1 MNQIL
6 RRQWTRLIEMRMER
20 KLLLVFLLLVT
31 MPLTFISYFSYVNYA
46 ESTQRTA
53 IRYSTNMLEGMM
65 GRVDDYIEDMVNM
78 TSVPAY
84 QDDIKFNLSRSN
96 EYYAQRKQIGDGGS
110 SAATPGFD
118 QLLQIQRGIQGN
130 VSFINNIKRG
140 ATSVYIFDL
149 YGNAYSQAQS
159 GGIRQNLAESYRTW
173 EAAASASGG
182 EAVLLGTRK
191 YVSTLNSDKYAFT
204 VVRKIID
211 KALQPIG
218 LIAVDADM
226 SVIQAQIKTLD
237 DVTQG
242 QTIIVDSAG
251 RVIYSSDRTRM
262 AADISD
268 EPMFANASGDRG
280 SFYGELAGE
289 RQLYIYMTSPNTE
302 WKAIAAIPERVLTKD
317 SRVIRNATLAA
328 TLATVALAL
337 LISTLVSF
345 ALTKPLRKMMQLM
358 RTVQDGDFKA
368 TFQVRYGD
376 EIGQLGRQF
385 NRMVARIEELIQDI
399 FRSESRRREAEMHA
413 LQSQINPHFMYNTL
427 ETIRMAAE
435 LNDDVDAAEMIQLL
449 GKQLRYSISNVNEEV
464 TLERELVHVSHY
476 VQLLNRR
483 YPNRFRLQTHIP
495 SELLAYPMAKLLL
508 QPLVENAT
516 LHGLDDDKPSMLLQ
530 IEARQTDRYVEIKVM
545 DDGLGMEPDTLERL
559 RAKLKRGVP
568 DPEEGI
574 GLINVNERVKL
585 HGGPAC
591 GVEIESMPGLFTAV
605 TIRLPVIAA
614 ARGPQPDRGDEQE
627 DKGGRAG

>member
-1 MNQIL
+1 MSQFL
-6 RRQWTRLIEMRMER
+6 RRQWTRVIEMRMER

-65 GRVDDYIEDMVNM
+65 GRVDDYIEDMVSM

-96 EYYAQRKQIGDGGS
+96 EYYAQREQIGVDGNA
-110 SAATPGFD
+110 AATPAFD

-149 YGNAYSQAQS
+149 YGNAYSQAES
-159 GGIRQNLAESYRTW
+159 GGLRQNLADSYRAW
-173 EAAASASGG
+173 ESAASVSGG

-191 YVSTLNSDKYAFT
+191 YVSMLNSDKYAFT

-242 QTIIVDSAG
+242 ETIIVDETG
-251 RVIYSSDRTRM
+251 RVIYSADRTRM

-268 EPMFANASGDRG
+268 EPMYANAKGEQG

-289 RQLYIYMTSPNTE
+289 RQLFIYMTSPNTE
-302 WKAIAAIPERVLTKD
+302 WKAIAAIPERALTKD
-317 SRVIRNATLAA
+317 SRVIRNVTLAA
-328 TLATVALAL
+328 TLGTVALAL

-368 TFQVRYGD
+368 KFQVRYGD

-385 NRMVARIEELIQDI
+385 NRMIARIEELIQDI

-435 LNDDVDAAEMIQLL
+435 LNDDVDAADMIQLL

-464 TLERELVHVSHY
+464 TLERELAHIGHY

-483 YPNRFRLQTHIP
+483 YPNRFRLQTRIP
-495 SELLAYPMAKLLL
+495 PELLAYPMAKLLL

-516 LHGLDDDKPSMLLQ
+516 LHGLDDNKPYMSLE
-530 IEARQTDRYVEIKVM
+530 IEARQTERYVEITVK
-545 DDGLGMEPDTLERL
+545 DDGLGMEPETLERL
-559 RAKLKRGVP
+559 RAKLMRGAP
-568 DPEEGI
+568 DGEEGI
-574 GLINVNERVKL
+574 GLVNVNERIKL
-585 HGGPAC
+585 HGGIAY
-591 GVEIESMPGLFTAV
+591 GLDIESMPGLFTAV
-605 TIRLPVIAA
+605 TIRLPLMA
-614 ARGPQPDRGDEQE
+614 ARRGEQTDIGMTRVE
-627 DKGGRAG
+627 RGGDAG

>member
-1 MNQIL
+1 MSQFL
-6 RRQWTRLIEMRMER
+6 RRQWTRVIEMRMER

-78 TSVPAY
+78 TSIPAY

-96 EYYAQRKQIGDGGS
+96 EYYAMREQIGADGNA
-110 SAATPGFD
+110 SAAPAFD

-149 YGNAYSQAQS
+149 HGNAYSQAES
-159 GGIRQNLAESYRTW
+159 GGLRQNLADSYRTW
-173 EAAASASGG
+173 ESAASVSGG
-182 EAVLLGTRK
+182 EPVLLGTRK
-191 YVSTLNSDKYAFT
+191 YVSMLNSDKYAFT

-226 SVIQAQIKTLD
+226 SVIQDQIKTLD

-242 QTIIVDSAG
+242 ESIIVDETG
-251 RVIYSSDRTRM
+251 RVIYSADRTRM
-262 AADISD
+262 TADISD
-268 EPMFANASGDRG
+268 EPMFANAKGEQG
-280 SFYGELAGE
+280 SFYGEIAGE
-289 RQLYIYMTSPNTE
+289 RQLFIYMTSPNTE
-302 WKAIAAIPERVLTKD
+302 WKAIAAIPERALTKD
-317 SRVIRNATLAA
+317 SRVIRNVTLAA

-385 NRMVARIEELIQDI
+385 NRMIARIEELIQDI

-435 LNDDVDAAEMIQLL
+435 LNDDADAAEMIQLL

-464 TLERELVHVSHY
+464 TLERELVHIGHY

-483 YPNRFRLQTHIP
+483 YPNRFRLQTQIP
-495 SELLAYPMAKLLL
+495 PELLAYPMAKLLL

-516 LHGLDDDKPSMLLQ
+516 LHGLDDNKPYMSLD
-530 IEARQTDRYVEIKVM
+530 IEARQTDRYVEIRVM
-545 DDGLGMEPDTLERL
+545 DDGLGMEPETLERL
-559 RAKLKRGVP
+559 RAKLVRGAP
-568 DPEEGI
+568 DGDEGI
-574 GLINVNERVKL
+574 GLVNVNERIKL
-585 HGGPAC
+585 HWGIAYGID
-591 GVEIESMPGLFTAV
+591 IESASGLFTAV
-605 TIRLPVIAA
+605 TIRLPLMTAG
-614 ARGPQPDRGDEQE
+614 RGEQSEISLDRLER
-627 DKGGRAG
+627 GG

>member
-1 MNQIL
+1 MSQFL
-6 RRQWTRLIEMRMER
+6 RRQWTRIIEMRMER

-96 EYYAQRKQIGDGGS
+96 AYYAQRKQIGDNGN
-110 SAATPGFD
+110 AAAAPAFD

-159 GGIRQNLAESYRTW
+159 GGLRQNLADSYRAW
-173 EAAASASGG
+173 ESAASESGG
-182 EAVLLGTRK
+182 EAVLIGTRK
-191 YVSTLNSDKYAFT
+191 YVSTLNSEKYAFT

-226 SVIQAQIKTLD
+226 TVIQDQIKTLD
-237 DVTQG
+237 NVTQG
-242 QTIIVDSAG
+242 QTVIVDKQG
-251 RVIYSSDRTRM
+251 RIIYSADRSQM
-262 AADISD
+262 AADIAGD
-268 EPMFANASGDRG
+268 PMFASAAGDRG

-289 RQLYIYMTSPNTE
+289 RQLFIYMTSPNTE
-302 WKAIAAIPERVLTKD
+302 WKAIAAIPERALTKD
-317 SRVIRNATLAA
+317 SRVIRNVTLAA

-358 RTVQDGDFKA
+358 RTVQDGDFRAK
-368 TFQVRYGD
+368 FQVRYGD
-376 EIGQLGRQF
+376 EIGQLGRQY
-385 NRMVARIEELIQDI
+385 NRMIARIEELIQDI
-399 FRSESRRREAEMHA
+399 FRSENRRREAEMHA

-435 LNDDVDAAEMIQLL
+435 LNDDVDAADMIQLL

-464 TLERELVHVSHY
+464 TLERELLHVSHY

-483 YPNRFRLQTHIP
+483 YPNRFRLQTRIP
-495 SELLAYPMAKLLL
+495 PELLAYPMAKLLL

-516 LHGLDDDKPSMLLQ
+516 LHGLDDAKPFMALD
-530 IEARQTDRYVEIKVM
+530 IEVRQKERYVEITVM
-545 DDGLGMEPDTLERL
+545 DDGLGMEQETLERL
-559 RAKLKRGVP
+559 RDKLTRGAP
-568 DPEEGI
+568 EREEGI
-574 GLINVNERVKL
+574 GLINVNERIKL
-585 HGGPAC
+585 HWGQAYGIA
-591 GVEIESMPGLFTAV
+591 IESEAGLFTAV
-605 TIRLPVIAA
+605 TMRLPSMAV
-614 ARGPQPDRGDEQE
+614 ARVEQSDFGKSREERGGE
-627 DKGGRAG
+627 AG